1 MTHRPKD
8 PAILSDPMVRAWHRG
23 ELSDGVMLTPQPM
36 TDNDGVRE
44 RVARAIHA
52 FLCRRDIMQYLD
64 NDEDCA
70 GLADAALSATPV
82 EALQQRVERLEVAGR
97 TLQGY
102 IDGRPQDPFYERKNR
117 PAEIDAA
124 LRIFRAR
131 AALGDDV
138 G

>member
-1 MTHRPKD
+1 MSDEHRPD
-8 PAILSDPMVRAWHRG
+8 YELEPNELAAEAIK
-23 ELSDGVMLTPQPM
+23 
-36 TDNDGVRE
+36 
-44 RVARAIHA
+44 RVWQEYNLPVGPTMFRK
-52 FLCRRDIMQYLD
+52 M
-64 NDEDCA
+64 
-70 GLADAALSATPV
+70 ADAALSATPI

-102 IDGRPQDPFYERKNR
+102 IEGRPQDPFYEVKYR

-124 LRIFRAR
+124 LRVFRPR